1 MGYIKVL
8 KGKNLQNHSYKSDD
22 ELYPITISDAV
33 FDNNGK
39 SLTTYLNETNNK
51 LTELENSLNNSVNQF
66 NTTNNDLKKSILN
79 VNSNLQA
86 CVDKSD
92 YAISLAASKTSKQTI
107 IKTNLSEFFSTITK
121 KNNYYQ
127 LSGDSMLYLT
137 IIWNNNKAALQNNL
151 NDIILYIFDSMYKS
165 LVVLLLPERDT
176 VLNDRTFTTISNWY
190 ILSYNHSYIA

>member
-1 MGYIKVL
+1 MGYIKLL
-8 KGKNLQNHSYKSDD
+8 KGKNLQNHSYASEE

-51 LTELENSLNNSVNQF
+51 LTELENNLNNSVNQF
-66 NTTNNDLKKSILN
+66 NTTNNDLKQSILN
-79 VNSNLQA
+79 VNTNLQT
-86 CVDKSD
+86 CVSRSNI
-92 YAISLAASKTSKQTI
+92 AVSLAASKTSQQTI
-107 IKTNLSEFFSTITK
+107 IKTNLSEFFSTIIT

-127 LSGDSMLYLT
+127 LSNDSILYLT
-137 IIWNNNKAALQNNL
+137 TIWNNNKTVLQNNL

-176 VLNDRTFTTISNWY
+176 GLNKQTFTTISNWY
-190 ILSYNHSYIA
+190 ILSYNFSNIV